1 MIVVAIIGILAA
13 IAIPAYQDYIARAQ
27 VSEGVA
33 LASGLKTQI
42 TDNLQAGA
50 CTSATASENTIVG
63 RYGTAVVGGAP
74 ATVTSTTSTTSTTSA
89 NTPNGCVVTY
99 TLKST
104 GVSSRIAS
112 KVLALD
118 MLTNGSYKSKST
130 TNLQAKFVPK
140 AVQ

>member
-1 MIVVAIIGILAA
+1 M
-13 IAIPAYQDYIARAQ
+13 
-27 VSEGVA
+27 
-33 LASGLKTQI
+33 SGT
-42 TDNLQAGA
+42 
-50 CTSATASENTIVG
+50 
-63 RYGTAVVGGAP
+63 P
-74 ATVTSTTSTTSTTSA
+74 ATVTSTTSA

-104 GVSSRIAS
+104 GVSSSIAS

-130 TNLQAKFVPK
+130 TTLQAKFVPK